1 MFNPCGAALFNTSQ
15 SPMLEIEQK
24 FQISDKS
31 HLLAQLEQIGATQ
44 GATLDQ
50 EDYYFAHPSR
60 DFVETDEALRI
71 RRIGTENH
79 ITYKGPKR
87 ATVSKI
93 RKEIELAFEAGP
105 AALSQLKEMLEL
117 LGFQPVR
124 NVKKQRTPYSFQH
137 DQRHFEITIDEV
149 EELGTFAEVETLA
162 EEAELEQAEAAVIQL
177 AGQLGLSSSIRT
189 SYLGM
194 LMQQEESHGA
204 D

>member
-1 MFNPCGAALFNTSQ
+1 
-15 SPMLEIEQK
+15 MLEIEQK
-24 FQISDKS
+24 FQITDQAK
-31 HLLAQLEQIGATQ
+31 LLAHLDEIGATREP
-44 GATLDQ
+44 TLEQ

-60 DFVETDEALRI
+60 NFVETDEALRI

-93 RKEIELAFEAGP
+93 RKEIELAFAEGP
-105 AALSQLKEMLEL
+105 SALAQLKEMLQL

-124 NVKKQRTPYSFQH
+124 NVKKQRTPFSFQH

-149 EELGTFAEVETLA
+149 EGLGTFAEVETLA

-177 AGQLGLSSSIRT
+177 ADQLGLSSPIRT

-194 LMQQEESHGA
+194 LMQQEKNSAA

>member
-1 MFNPCGAALFNTSQ
+1 
-15 SPMLEIEQK
+15 MLEIEQK

-31 HLLAQLEQIGATQ
+31 ELLAQLEQIGATQ
-44 GATLDQ
+44 GSPLDQ

-149 EELGTFAEVETLA
+149 EGLGTFAEVETLA

-177 AGQLGLSSSIRT
+177 AGQLGLSSPIRT